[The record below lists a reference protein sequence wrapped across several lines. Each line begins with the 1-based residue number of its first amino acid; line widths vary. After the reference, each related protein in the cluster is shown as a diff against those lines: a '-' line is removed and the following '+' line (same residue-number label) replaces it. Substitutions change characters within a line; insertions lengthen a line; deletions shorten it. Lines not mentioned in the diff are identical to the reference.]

1 MNNIKT
7 VNGFSSSVSA
17 ESNGPWIWYVSA
29 ILSLFLFSIF
39 VVQTVWGRDQATVLN
54 RIQGLNF
61 DPNRGSGLNVLDCG
75 RGGCLLE

>member
-7 VNGFSSSVSA
+7 ANGYSSSVPA

-29 ILSLFLFSIF
+29 VLFSF
-39 VVQTVWGRDQATVLN
+39 YFHFRGADGLGSRSSHCTN